1 MNIRKEER
9 GGVPKMKGGSRDSWS
24 QIIKKKS
31 RVGDQEVID
40 VKGDAF
46 SGALRVFH
54 SAQPTFG
61 SENSEFGEVAA

>member
-1 MNIRKEER
+1 MNIREEEG
-9 GGVPKMKGGSRDSWS
+9 GGVPKMKGGSRDSRS

-61 SENSEFGEVAA
+61 SVNSEFGEVAA